1 MKAPITFHKSR
12 SIMKGKISNSLKPP
26 LTKRTSEIDY
36 WNLNDIPG
44 SGECLRQKKL
54 IGYLR

>member
-36 WNLNDIPG
+36 WKLNDIPG
-44 SGECLRQKKL
+44 SGECLRQKNL
-54 IGYLR
+54 LAT